1 MAVENIRPYLEPEL
15 PEEVKWTDVEKFLM
29 EENEAPDVEVVT
41 ADPTEDAQHLWFG
54 RLPEKPLALQDV
66 SAP

>member
-41 ADPTEDAQHLWFG
+41 ADPTEYAQHLCFV
-54 RLPEKPLALQDV
+54 RMPEKQLALQDV
-66 SAP
+66 TYP